1 MRITGG
7 AHRSRNLVAPRGNAT
22 RPTSDRVREALFAI
36 LGAESPIAGARV
48 LDLYAGT
55 GALALE
61 AISRGA
67 AHAVLVERAK
77 DALDA
82 IRANVASLGA
92 GAIVRVVAVPVERAA
107 KAIAQ
112 GGSAFGASEAS
123 FDLVLVDPPYADV
136 TSGAAVRALDAIVA
150 AGLVAPG
157 ARVVLEH
164 GKNDAAPAIAGLVLG
179 DTRRYGDTSLSFYD
193 APSASPEARAVPEAR
208 EALEADA
215 TSGTSDAPPGPS
227 PSAPPS
233 RDSGA

>member
-67 AHAVLVERAK
+67 AHAVLVERGK
-77 DALDA
+77 EALDA
-82 IRANVASLGA
+82 IRANVASLGV

-112 GGSAFGASEAS
+112 GAGAFGASGAS

-193 APSASPEARAVPEAR
+193 APSAAEAR
-208 EALEADA
+208 EAPEADA
-215 TSGTSDAPPGPS
+215 TRSSSDATLDPS